1 MSNNFDTS
9 IKLPSKEEKKSGFE
23 TKKVHIP
30 GKIVGT
36 IGQGDDAKNS
46 LIYLTLKWAF
56 RTGIIISIL
65 IVVNHWLFRINE
77 KTPDFM
83 GDIKIAWE
91 IIVPLITLALGYAFG
106 KSQK

>member
-1 MSNNFDTS
+1 MSSNFNTS
-9 IKLPSKEEKKSGFE
+9 VEIPSKEEKKSKFE
-23 TKKVHIP
+23 TNKIHIP

-56 RTGIIISIL
+56 RTGIIISVL

-77 KTPDFM
+77 KIPDFM